1 MHNINHTSKIPE
13 TPAIQNLRDERQA
26 RALCW
31 LDDMDAELERL
42 VEECEFA
49 IPHAGY
55 RYAFMET
62 LRATQHGV
70 YYCRK
75 LIEAQCGKPDVVH
88 SILGSL
94 DDDVERLKRALRA
107 G

>member
-1 MHNINHTSKIPE
+1 MYDFSQTSKIPE
-13 TPAIQNLRDERQA
+13 TPAVQVGCDEQQG

-31 LDDMDAELERL
+31 LDDMDGELERL
-42 VEECEFA
+42 VSECEVA
-49 IPHAGY
+49 IPDEWF
-55 RYAFMET
+55 RYAFVRA

-70 YYCRK
+70 YYCRR

-88 SILGSL
+88 RILSSL
-94 DDDVERLKRALRA
+94 ADDIDGHRRALRA